1 MLTEIDREID
11 ACGDWA
17 GEARRLRDAAGWT
30 RLGRRSGD
38 ALVEALSAAGL
49 ELDGPAPRFESDPV
63 VIRRT
68 GATALLRTVAALLPA
83 IREAD
88 AVVPRNACWRDTIVA
103 RRAIRAWRPGQGA
116 EEL

>member
-1 MLTEIDREID
+1 MLAEIDRDIQ

-30 RLGRRSGD
+30 RLGHRSGD
-38 ALVEALSAAGL
+38 ALVEALSSSGF
-49 ELDGPAPRFESDPV
+49 EVDGPAPRFESDPV

-68 GATALLRTVAALLPA
+68 GASALAQTIAELLPA

-88 AVVPRNACWRDTIVA
+88 AAVPRNACWRDTVVA
-103 RRAIRAWRPGQGA
+103 QRAVRAWRPDQDA
-116 EEL
+116 KEP